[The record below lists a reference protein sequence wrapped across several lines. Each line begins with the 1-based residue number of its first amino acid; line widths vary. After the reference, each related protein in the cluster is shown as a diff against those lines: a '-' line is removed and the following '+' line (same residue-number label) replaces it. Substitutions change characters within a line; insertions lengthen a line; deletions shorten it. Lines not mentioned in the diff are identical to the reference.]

1 MHSGIH
7 DYVLLTELRMRF
19 AAIWAE
25 ITDGVIHITKLTAE
39 QRTAM
44 EAAKSSVEEER
55 CVDVPNARVPTRQT
69 LVC

>member
-1 MHSGIH
+1 MHIHSGIH

-55 CVDVPNARVPTRQT
+55 
-69 LVC
+69 